1 MKTQVQFRQ
10 TDGDEGVA
18 LLDGSITS
26 LEQAKMALAGKLDL
40 PAMDGPQGAQEAI
53 DARLRNGGIDP
64 ASVSFDQIAE

>member
-10 TDGDEGVA
+10 TDSDEGVA

-26 LEQAKMALAGKLDL
+26 LEQAKIALAGKLGL
-40 PAMDGPQGAQEAI
+40 PAVNTPQGAQEDI
-53 DARLRNGGIDP
+53 DVRLRNGGIDP